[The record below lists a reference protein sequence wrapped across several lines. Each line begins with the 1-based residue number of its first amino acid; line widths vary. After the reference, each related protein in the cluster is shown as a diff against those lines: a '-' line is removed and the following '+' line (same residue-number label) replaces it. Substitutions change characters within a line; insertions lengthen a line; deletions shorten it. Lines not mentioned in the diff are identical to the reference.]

1 MVLVPEP
8 SGTLGAS
15 WAWKPFYVPCF
26 FLSFFEFAFLVIF
39 IGVLLLYSAVL
50 VSAIKQ
56 SESVSCVYM
65 YIFISCIYH
74 KYAWDCTGVSCIYI
88 YIYARVYTFVCMH
101 HLCFEFPSHSGHH
114 RAWVAPPA
122 LCGGISLV
130 VYFIHSSACTSIS
143 ASHFTHP
150 LPPRYS
156 YIHSL
161 SLCLFLLCK

>member
-26 FLSFFEFAFLVIF
+26 FLSICFFSNFYWSIVAL
-39 IGVLLLYSAVL
+39 
-50 VSAIKQ
+50 Q
-56 SESVSCVYM
+56 CC
-65 YIFISCIYH
+65 ISFCYKAKWISLMCICIYIYLYH
-74 KYAWDCTGVSCIYI
+74 AYIINMHEIAHESLAYI

-150 LPPRYS
+150 LSPRYS